1 MPSLDELKN
10 EFIKTSRE
18 AYTRGLISGAGGNL
32 STKIP
37 GAEQIL
43 IKPSETSLRDPHLLR
58 IDFKGNVIEGT
69 GKPSIERFLHI
80 GIYTVRSDVE
90 AVIHTH
96 SPAATAFAVVGKE
109 IPMVTAP
116 ASIILRKCPLIGY
129 APPGS
134 KRLAEYVVST
144 FKDTS
149 VKTAL
154 LQNHGAIAV
163 GKNLTDALNNAD
175 LLEDTA
181 KIALLAFQ
189 IGKPKKIPKHLRSRV
204 E

>member
-1 MPSLDELKN
+1 MLGLGELKK
-10 EFIKTSRE
+10 EFVKTSRE
-18 AYTRGLISGAGGNL
+18 AYIRGLISGSGGNL
-32 STKIP
+32 SARIP
-37 GAEQIL
+37 GSEQIL
-43 IKPSETSLRDPHLLR
+43 IKPSEASLREPRLLL

-144 FKDTS
+144 FKDPL

-163 GKNLTDALNNAD
+163 GKKLTDALNNAD

-189 IGKPKKIPKHLRSRV
+189 IGKPKKIPKHLRTCV
-204 E
+204 A

>member
-1 MPSLDELKN
+1 MLNLDELKS
-10 EFIKTSRE
+10 EFIKISRE

-32 STKIP
+32 SVRIP
-37 GAEQIL
+37 GTEQIL
-43 IKPSETSLRDPHLLR
+43 IKPSGATFREPRLLL
-58 IDFKGNVIEGT
+58 IDFKGNIIEGT
-69 GKPSIERFLHI
+69 GKPSIEQKLHI
-80 GIYTVRSDVE
+80 GIYTVRADVG

-109 IPMVTAP
+109 VPMVTAP
-116 ASIILRKCPLIGY
+116 ALIILKKCPLIGY

-134 KRLAEYVVST
+134 KKLAEYVVST

-154 LQNHGAIAV
+154 LQNHGVIAV

-181 KIALLAFQ
+181 KIAILASQ
-189 IGKPKKIPKHLRSRV
+189 LGKPKKIPKTSQNMD
-204 E
+204 

>member
-1 MPSLDELKN
+1 MHGLDELKN

-18 AYTRGLISGAGGNL
+18 AYTRGLISGSGGNL
-32 STKIP
+32 SVRIP
-37 GAEQIL
+37 GAKQIL
-43 IKPSETSLRDPHLLR
+43 IKPSEASLREPRLLI
-58 IDFKGNVIEGT
+58 IDFKGNVIEGI
-69 GKPSIERFLHI
+69 GKPSIERFLHL

-116 ASIILRKCPLIGY
+116 ASIILRRCPLIGY

-144 FKDTS
+144 FRDTS

-189 IGKPKKIPKHLRSRV
+189 IGRPKQIPKHLGTRV

>member
-1 MPSLDELKN
+1 MPGLDELKK
-10 EFIKTSRE
+10 EFVKTSRE
-18 AYTRGLISGAGGNL
+18 AYTRGLISGSGGNL
-32 STKIP
+32 SARIP
-37 GAEQIL
+37 GSKQIL
-43 IKPSETSLRDPHLLR
+43 IKPSEASLREPRLLL

-80 GIYTVRSDVE
+80 GIYTVRPDVG

-109 IPMVTAP
+109 IPMITAP